1 MLDTITTMTASA
13 GHIALESV
21 RTVFFMA
28 HAVYLI
34 SGVLVLVMLESDMR
48 VLKSVARFTL

>member
-1 MLDTITTMTASA
+1 MLDEVASA
-13 GHIALESV
+13 VASAAHVALESV

-34 SGVLVLVMLESDMR
+34 SGLLVLVMLESDMR
-48 VLKSVARFTL
+48 VLKSVARFTI